1 MTGHRHE
8 RLRRAGVAALC
19 SVLVGCGG
27 GGGGNTQTG
36 PTPAPPVAG
45 VSLTSLTVTPST
57 ATGCGT
63 VQITA
68 TLSGAAPAG
77 GAAVA
82 LALAPATTPPS
93 ASIAPVTIA
102 IAAGAT
108 SGTATLT
115 PTAVP
120 TPPTFTVSGTLAA
133 GPGLTASAQSAT
145 VTMAAPI
152 AAFTVSGLARGAD
165 ACQITNSS
173 GNLLDCTFN
182 GGNATG
188 ATTWDWEWQIGGTT
202 RTAPG
207 RTTPTLQPDTG
218 GCGFFGSPAQGSLV
232 QMQVRLVVRDAASV
246 RSCVRQNVN
255 VRVFSGGF
263 CGGF

>member
-1 MTGHRHE
+1 MVRHRHA
-8 RLRRAGVAALC
+8 RASIVGVAVFC
-19 SVLVGCGG
+19 SVAVACGG
-27 GGGGNTQTG
+27 AGNSQTG
-36 PTPAPPVAG
+36 PTPPPATG
-45 VSLTSLTVTPST
+45 VTLTSLTVTPST
-57 ATGCGT
+57 TAGCST
-63 VQITA
+63 AQITA

-82 LALAPATTPPS
+82 LTVAPATTPPS
-93 ASIAPVTIA
+93 VSIAPATIT

-120 TPPTFTVSGTLAA
+120 APPTFTISGTLPA
-133 GPGLTASAQSAT
+133 GTGLTASWQST
-145 VTMAAPI
+145 TMTMAAPI
-152 AAFTVSGLARGAD
+152 AAFTVNGPARGAD

-182 GGNATG
+182 GGSATG
-188 ATTWDWEWQIGGTT
+188 ASTWDWEWQIGGTT
-202 RTAPG
+202 RVASG
-207 RTTPTLQPDTG
+207 RTTPTLQPDTS

-232 QMQVRLVVRDAASV
+232 QLQVRLVVRDAAGA
-246 RSCVRQNVN
+246 RSCVRENVN